1 MKMNSKWIKNLSVRL
16 KCIKLLEE
24 KIGKTLD
31 INNHDILFDPPPRV
45 IETKTKINKLNLIKL
60 ISLYTAKETVSKI
73 KTQS

>member
-1 MKMNSKWIKNLSVRL
+1 MNSKWIKNLSVRL